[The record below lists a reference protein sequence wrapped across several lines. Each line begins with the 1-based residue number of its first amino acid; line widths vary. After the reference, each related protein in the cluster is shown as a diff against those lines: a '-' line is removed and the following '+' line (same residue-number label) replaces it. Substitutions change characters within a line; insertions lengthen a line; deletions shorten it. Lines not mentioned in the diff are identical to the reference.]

1 MKMGKKIEL
10 PSRYWE
16 SGCEEIN
23 ENLTD
28 EQIAENI
35 KWFEENI
42 GTDELP
48 FD

>member
-1 MKMGKKIEL
+1 MKMEKTIEL

-16 SGCEEIN
+16 PGCEEIN

-42 GTDELP
+42 RTDELP